1 LLDIHIADR
10 RTVMESLFD
19 YVTVACFLAVVGAFF
34 MLTARQPR
42 TLLHLLLAG
51 IAFAIANQLGN
62 DGHAVFGSLLIIAG
76 IAYSIITIQRG

>member
-1 LLDIHIADR
+1 VT
-10 RTVMESLFD
+10 TVFD
-19 YVTVACFLAVVGAFF
+19 FVTVACFLAMAGAFF

-62 DGHAVFGSLLIIAG
+62 HGYIVLGSTLIIVSIGYALVMIRAG
-76 IAYSIITIQRG
+76 

>member
-1 LLDIHIADR
+1 
-10 RTVMESLFD
+10 METLFD
-19 YVTVACFLAVVGAFF
+19 YVTVACFLAMGGGFF

-62 DGHAVFGSLLIIAG
+62 GGHAIFGSLLIITG
-76 IAYSIITIQRG
+76 IAYAIITIRQG